1 MLHSITFNECIK
13 QLCFYSTNI
22 VVLQLMEDGEN
33 GASGLHVQLHVEM
46 APKTGIDIATIL
58 HQTMEG

>member
-1 MLHSITFNECIK
+1 MHKKLLFTVHIR
-13 QLCFYSTNI
+13 I

-46 APKTGIDIATIL
+46 APKTGIDTATIL